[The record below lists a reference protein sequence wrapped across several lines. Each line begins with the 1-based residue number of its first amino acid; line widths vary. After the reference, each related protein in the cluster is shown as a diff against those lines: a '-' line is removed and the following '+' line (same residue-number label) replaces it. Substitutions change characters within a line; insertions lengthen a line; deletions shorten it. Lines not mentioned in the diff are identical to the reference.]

1 MKQHSWWR
9 YALMSLL
16 TCLLWVSSAAV
27 LRYGAFESAPRPQA
41 GLVVQASNP
50 MPLALPTIL
59 AQTSSG
65 ESLAES
71 SLARS
76 QTLFNQGQYQATIP
90 LLQQAQQTYQQQGDS
105 AGVTLTMIN
114 LAQVYQALGQ
124 WAEAE
129 TAIESAIAR
138 LEQIP
143 SPVLQAQAL
152 DVQGQLQFEQ
162 GDSNQALAIWK
173 QSAALYD
180 ALGEGNRAILS
191 RLYQV
196 RALQAL
202 GLSLQVESLL
212 SDIQTTLQDQPSSS
226 LKATTLRLLGDTQR
240 LRGNLNQAEELLEAS
255 LSMAEQLQQP
265 NLVAAAQVSLGNV
278 FRNRYA
284 NALDRLQSVTQDA
297 IEAQIETEI
306 QAAIEQALTWYK
318 QAVANPQSSS
328 YIQAQLNILSL
339 LTLPDVAQ
347 WEAANEI
354 YPQVQQAIDNLPPGR
369 SAIYAQVNLALSLMA
384 LKQQGTTRLEW
395 VEIAQALAKAKQQA
409 DMLEDARAQSWV
421 LGHLGRLYEQTKQW
435 QPAQELTQ
443 QALSLSSSIRA
454 EDISYGWQWQLGR
467 IAKQQG
473 QEKDAIAA
481 YTGAFNTLRS
491 LRRDLITANP
501 DLQFSFRDSVEPIYR
516 ELVDLL
522 TEPGNVDNANL
533 ETARTVLESLQLAE
547 LENFFRE
554 ACLDVTQNIDQV
566 IDNTDQPTAVLY
578 PILLPGRLEVILK
591 LPDQPLVHYETQIDQ
606 ETIETVIAQIRVDL
620 VSPYAEKQVQD
631 QASQLYDWLLR
642 PATDFLTANH
652 IYTLVF
658 VLDGSLRNIPMGVL
672 YDGQQYLIEQYAIA
686 VAPGLQL
693 VDPKPLVEQEL
704 AVIAA
709 GMSEARPGFQSL
721 PFVEEEI
728 NQLERALS
736 SKVLL
741 NQNFTRAN
749 LEAAIRDTP
758 FPIIHLATHGKF
770 SSDPEQTLIVAWDGD
785 IPLAEL
791 SQLLRNSDQGRA
803 QAIELLVLSACQTA
817 SGDNRATLGL
827 AGVAI
832 RAGARSTL
840 ASLWNLDDQSSA
852 MLVGE
857 FYQALQQPGITKAKA
872 LQKAQIAL
880 INNPGY
886 NKPGQWAPFILVGNW
901 L

>member
-1 MKQHSWWR
+1 
-9 YALMSLL
+9 
-16 TCLLWVSSAAV
+16 
-27 LRYGAFESAPRPQA
+27 
-41 GLVVQASNP
+41 

-180 ALGEGNRAILS
+180 ALGESNRAILS

-284 NALDRLQSVTQDA
+284 NALDRLQSVTQDE

-306 QAAIEQALTWYK
+306 QAAIEQALTWYR

-354 YPQVQQAIDNLPPGR
+354 YPQVQQAIDNLPSGR

-384 LKQQGTTRLEW
+384 LKQQGTTHLEW

-409 DMLEDARAQSWV
+409 DTLEDARAQSWV

-591 LPDQPLVHYETQIDQ
+591 LPDQPLVQYETQIDQ

-652 IYTLVF
+652 IDTLVF